1 MGGWIDDSMVC
12 VVSMGRRSV
21 AHHREM
27 VRGVNGWGGS
37 RLSET
42 ETTVARACSCSAVY
56 VATAYVVH
64 GSMGGDEWVGMN
76 G

>member
-1 MGGWIDDSMVC
+1 MTLWMCSRYGQA
-12 VVSMGRRSV
+12 SV

-42 ETTVARACSCSAVY
+42 ETTIANARSCDAVY

-64 GSMGGDEWVGMN
+64 GSM
-76 G
+76 

>member
-1 MGGWIDDSMVC
+1 MTLWMCSQYGQA
-12 VVSMGRRSV
+12 SV

-37 RLSET
+37 RLSEIEMT
-42 ETTVARACSCSAVY
+42 IARARLCGAVY

-64 GSMGGDEWVGMN
+64 GSM
-76 G
+76 